1 MHYVKSTPLQE
12 VEGGGGASA
21 SAALRYAGLR
31 SAAAAHA
38 ILHDAQ
44 HLSALVLRSHAVKIV
59 EKHLVRS
66 SADHAASETGPK
78 ERAQGGS
85 GDTEARN
92 LRINS
97 VWRQSDRS
105 RGHRWAFPLVEW
117 MVCRMRGKGV
127 PGATARS
134 SAIFESAVVASTSSS
149 RAPVRLRSRVPEWKN
164 RELHFPEEC
173 PKMHCGKGKQH
184 AESIARSLTLRPI
197 MGIHVEL
204 GKITRAGD

>member
-97 VWRQSDRS
+97 VWRRSDRS

-149 RAPVRLRSRVPEWKN
+149 ACASSTSQSRSRVE
-164 RELHFPEEC
+164 
-173 PKMHCGKGKQH
+173 KQG
-184 AESIARSLTLRPI
+184 IALSGGMSQDALRKW
-197 MGIHVEL
+197 E
-204 GKITRAGD
+204 TAR

>member
-66 SADHAASETGPK
+66 SADHAASETRPK
-78 ERAQGGS
+78 ERAQGGP

-97 VWRQSDRS
+97 VWRRSDRS

-149 RAPVRLRSRVPEWKN
+149 ACASSTSQSRSRMEKQGIALSGGMSQDAL
-164 RELHFPEEC
+164 R
-173 PKMHCGKGKQH
+173 KG
-184 AESIARSLTLRPI
+184 ETAR
-197 MGIHVEL
+197 
-204 GKITRAGD
+204 